1 MFKKLVIGT
10 DHDSVFGFPIH
21 KVLGYS
27 ALCHVAYRYGRF
39 MSGYSMFSN
48 HWTDLACIGG
58 HLALSFSS
66 FLFPIR
72 TQRNYQN
79 QIIWREL
86 QLHNI
91 VFSSRSC
98 AIFTFSH
105 FFPSTYFATRFCI
118 VMGFHV
124 IADVVTYTFGQG
136 TTMRS
141 MSWDWHFIPVAYKIY
156 FDRFYALSQFGA
168 TTFLIFSDSHQRE
181 NAFMILF
188 PIQISTFLMTLRLK
202 GMINNDTWHILYSLA
217 LLMNFPVG
225 FCTNNGHFCA
235 FLYTIFYLL
244 RVNSKRNK
252 YVIWTFIF
260 FIASN
265 LYPTFYNGH

>member
-1 MFKKLVIGT
+1 MFYKKLVIGT
-10 DHDSVFGFPIH
+10 EHDSVFGFPIH
-21 KVLGYS
+21 KILGYS

-39 MSGYSMFSN
+39 MMGYSMFAN
-48 HWTDLACIGG
+48 DWTDLVCISG

-124 IADVVTYTFGQG
+124 IADAVTDTFGQG

-141 MSWDWHFIPVAYKIY
+141 MSWDGHFIPVAYKIY

-181 NAFMILF
+181 HAFMILF
-188 PIQISTFLMTLRLK
+188 PIQISTLMTLRLK
-202 GMINNDTWHILYSLA
+202 GMIDNDTWHILYSLA

-225 FCTNNGHFCA
+225 LCTNNGYF
-235 FLYTIFYLL
+235 FLYTVFYLL
-244 RVNSKRNK
+244 RVNTKRDK
-252 YVIWTFIF
+252 YFICLVY
-260 FIASN
+260 FIAYY
-265 LYPTFYNGH
+265 LYPLWTLR